1 MRSFLDLLTG
11 DQVGKVLGL
20 GPERPFP
27 RRATLV
33 RQGDPTQHVVLL
45 SSGWAKVSS
54 ESSSGDELLLAIRG
68 AKDIIGEL
76 SAIDGLPRSATV
88 TALVPVRARVIR
100 ADRFVGHL
108 HEHPD
113 VMFAMLRHVAAR
125 LRESD
130 AERLRYVSTSSSA
143 RTVGLLLDLADRHGV
158 PTGNG
163 ILVDLPLTQQ
173 EMAKAAA
180 TSREMVARTLRIL
193 RERGLVRTSRQRIVL
208 AEIDALRSMA
218 DSVPDDA

>member
-1 MRSFLDLLTG
+1 MRSFLNLLTDDEIGDLLA
-11 DQVGKVLGL
+11 L
-20 GPERPFP
+20 GPERLFP

-45 SSGWAKVSS
+45 NSGWAKVSA
-54 ESSSGDELLLAIRG
+54 ESSRGDELLLAIRG
-68 AKDIIGEL
+68 ERDIIGEL
-76 SAIDGLPRSATV
+76 SAIDDRPRSATV
-88 TALVPVRARVIR
+88 TALVPVRARVIQAQR
-100 ADRFVGHL
+100 IVQHL
-108 HEHPD
+108 RDHPN
-113 VMFAMLRHVAAR
+113 VMFAMLRHVAGR

-158 PTGNG
+158 QFGKG
-163 ILVDLPLTQQ
+163 VLIDLPLTQQ

-208 AEIDALRSMA
+208 VETDVLRTMV
-218 DSVPDDA
+218 DSVSDDA

>member
-1 MRSFLDLLTG
+1 VRSFLDLLTE
-11 DQVGKVLGL
+11 DEVGEVLDL

-27 RRATLV
+27 KRATLV

-45 SSGWAKVSS
+45 SSGWAKVSA
-54 ESSSGDELLLAIRG
+54 ESSRGDELLLAIRG
-68 AKDIIGEL
+68 ETDIIGEL
-76 SAIDGLPRSATV
+76 SAIDDLPRSATV
-88 TALVPVRARVIR
+88 TALVPVRARVIK
-100 ADRFVGHL
+100 AARFTGYLRGH
-108 HEHPD
+108 PN

-143 RTVGLLLDLADRHGV
+143 RTVGLLLDLADRHGT

-193 RERGLVRTSRQRIVL
+193 RDRGLVRTSRQRIVL
-208 AEIDALRSMA
+208 VEIDVLRSMV
-218 DSVPDDA
+218 DSVSDDA